1 MFRAVG
7 REDLASDPGLAT
19 NPQRLQ
25 RVDELD
31 GAIAK
36 WIGEHTLEQVMHR
49 FHEFDVVAG
58 PIYDVAQIF
67 DDPQVQHR
75 GTFTETT
82 DPALGKVRIQ
92 NVVPRF
98 KRNPGRVRWL
108 GKADIGADTAAV
120 LGELGYSNEEIEGLS
135 ADEVIKTASAADS
148 KP

>member
-7 REDLASDPGLAT
+7 REDLASDPSLTT

-36 WIGEHTLEQVMHR
+36 WIGKHTLDQVLQR

-75 GTFTETT
+75 ETFTAT
-82 DPALGKVRIQ
+82 DDAALGKVRVQ
-92 NVVPRF
+92 NVVPKF

-108 GKADIGADTAAV
+108 GKAEIGADTEVV
-120 LGELGYSNEEIEGLS
+120 LNELGYENEEIEALS
-135 ADEVIKTASAADS
+135 AEGIIKTARAKA
-148 KP
+148 